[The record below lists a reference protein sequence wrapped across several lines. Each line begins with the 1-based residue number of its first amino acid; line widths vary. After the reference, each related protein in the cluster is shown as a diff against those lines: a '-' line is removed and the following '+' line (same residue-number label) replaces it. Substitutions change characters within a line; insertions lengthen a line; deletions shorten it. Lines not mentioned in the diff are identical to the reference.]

1 MAEDMTED
9 MTEPENTG
17 YQDSPDTTDPAGGSG
32 GAGEADAAL
41 TTDDDAQAD
50 DGVVRPGNE
59 PD

>member
-1 MAEDMTED
+1 MAGD

-17 YQDSPDTTDPAGGSG
+17 YQDSPDTTDPADTTSANENT
-32 GAGEADAAL
+32 GAQL
-41 TTDDDAQAD
+41 TTDDDAQTD

>member
-1 MAEDMTED
+1 MAGD

-17 YQDSPDTTDPAGGSG
+17 YQDSPDTTDPAAGTDGTDEGS
-32 GAGEADAAL
+32 AEL
-41 TTDDDAQAD
+41 TTDDGAQKD

>member
-1 MAEDMTED
+1 MVGD

-17 YQDSPDTTDPAGGSG
+17 YQDSPDTTDPAGSAEGTDEGS
-32 GAGEADAAL
+32 ATL
-41 TTDDDAQAD
+41 TTDDDAQKD

>member
-1 MAEDMTED
+1 MAED

-17 YQDSPDTTDPAGGSG
+17 YQDSPDTTDPAAGASAEGTDEGS
-32 GAGEADAAL
+32 AEL
-41 TTDDDAQAD
+41 TTDDGAQQD

>member
-1 MAEDMTED
+1 MAED

-17 YQDSPDTTDPAGGSG
+17 YQDSPDTTDPAGSTGGSEG
-32 GAGEADAAL
+32 GTPL
-41 TTDDDAQAD
+41 TTDDDAQTD